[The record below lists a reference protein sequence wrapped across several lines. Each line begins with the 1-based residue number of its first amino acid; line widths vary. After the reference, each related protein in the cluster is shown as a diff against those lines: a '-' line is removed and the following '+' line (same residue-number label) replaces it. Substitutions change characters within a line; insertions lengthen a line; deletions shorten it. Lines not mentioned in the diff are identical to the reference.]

1 MHIYHN
7 VRYRELFFKIINFYM
22 EDTIL
27 FNNIL
32 YI

>member
-7 VRYRELFFKIINFYM
+7 VRYIVLSFKIINLYM
-22 EDTIL
+22 EDTRL

>member
-1 MHIYHN
+1 MYIYHN
-7 VRYRELFFKIINFYM
+7 VRYRVLSFKIINLYM
-22 EDTIL
+22 EDTRL

>member
-7 VRYRELFFKIINFYM
+7 VRYRESSFKIKNLYM
-22 EDTIL
+22 EATRL

>member
-1 MHIYHN
+1 MGIYHN
-7 VRYRELFFKIINFYM
+7 VRYRELFFKIINIYM
-22 EDTIL
+22 EDTRL